1 MPESTCSQKGIC
13 ALAPEHGIFGQE
25 DNGDVALGG
34 ADAMEQ
40 VGWLLLSKEKGATSQ
55 YSGSYVAWLPCGWL
69 RSPGW
74 YPEGVGT

>member
-25 DNGDVALGG
+25 ELDVSVDG

-40 VGWLLLSKEKGATSQ
+40 VGWTACLGYGFDLACYILQILGTS
-55 YSGSYVAWLPCGWL
+55 PCCI
-69 RSPGW
+69 
-74 YPEGVGT
+74 